1 MTITLNGK
9 ACRDINAQTIE
20 ALVRELNLP
29 PETLLIEHNETALY
43 RGEWSKH
50 ALKDGDKIEF
60 VRVVAG
66 G

>member
-9 ACRDINAQTIE
+9 ACRDINSQTIE
-20 ALVRELNLP
+20 ALIRELKLP

-43 RGEWSKH
+43 RGEWSQQ